1 MRENI
6 KERVLNIAGY
16 IIEHDATVRSAASV
30 FDVSKSTVHSDMT
43 KRLPRIDGGTYK
55 KVKAILHKNR
65 EERHIRGGEMTRQK
79 YSKMRG

>member
-6 KERVLNIAGY
+6 EERVLEVAAY
-16 IIEHDATVRSAASV
+16 IIEHDATVRSAAIV

-43 KRLPRIDGGTYK
+43 KRLPRIDGSTYK
-55 KVKAILHKNR
+55 KVKVILDRNR

>member
-6 KERVLNIAGY
+6 RERVLDIAGY

-43 KRLPRIDGGTYK
+43 KRLPAIDLSTYK
-55 KVKAILHKNR
+55 RVKVILDRNR

-79 YSKMRG
+79 YSKIRG

>member
-6 KERVLNIAGY
+6 RERVLEIAAY
-16 IIEHDATVRSAASV
+16 IIEHDATVRSAAAV

-43 KRLPRIDGGTYK
+43 KRLPVIERSTYK
-55 KVKAILHKNR
+55 RVKTILDKNR